1 MWLLSYFS
9 EEENGLGCV
18 SPGQGSVGGQD
29 VHSDGLLHPESGSS
43 TPCLPSPSCQ
53 ASSESKHRGRLSQR
67 AGAGRSQGQSSSH
80 RETLHTPARPAN
92 AWLDGRGTGQA
103 PSANMGFYK
112 VFNRLQINI
121 LRHAEHQYISE
132 I

>member
-43 TPCLPSPSCQ
+43 NSLSAVSFLPGFL
-53 ASSESKHRGRLSQR
+53 RV
-67 AGAGRSQGQSSSH
+67 
-80 RETLHTPARPAN
+80 
-92 AWLDGRGTGQA
+92 QA
-103 PSANMGFYK
+103 PWETATEGRC
-112 VFNRLQINI
+112 RLES
-121 LRHAEHQYISE
+121 RAE
-132 I
+132 